1 VSLIKDLHMCR
12 KVCTCRFP
20 ILLFTSVV
28 LVMVVS
34 SCGCAALPNL
44 PGSTAAP
51 STESNSGSSAG
62 SHGSYVQVANPVP
75 EGSPSEVRDL
85 SEKSG
90 EVSSPV
96 MRKSLDDIS
105 PVYTGHYTPRYS
117 NSAFQIHVGTGPL
130 IIRYRTVP
138 LQYDPRVS
146 FLKITVRDAKSM
158 KVVAENGYGE
168 PYPSNTVNT
177 ITVNGEG
184 DYHINIYGNQV
195 DVIVSAY
202 TGDSM

>member
-1 VSLIKDLHMCR
+1 
-12 KVCTCRFP
+12 
-20 ILLFTSVV
+20 
-28 LVMVVS
+28 MVVS
-34 SCGCAALPNL
+34 SCGCAALL
-44 PGSTAAP
+44 KATGRAVS
-51 STESNSGSSAG
+51 SIGSNSDSNTDSP
-62 SHGSYVQVANPVP
+62 GSYVQVANPVP